1 MFHSD
6 IFKAFKDCLPDRAEK
21 VAEYFPSGKNT
32 IRVRQTNGQEF
43 IFSYSGSRSWKFETM
58 DQFIADMKGERKH
71 G

>member
-6 IFKAFKDCLPDRAEK
+6 IFKYFKDCLPDRSEK
-21 VAEYFPSGKNT
+21 ATEYFPSGKNT

-43 IFSYSGSRSWKFETM
+43 IFSYNGPKAWKFETI
-58 DQFIADMKGERKH
+58 DQYIADMKGEKKN

>member
-6 IFKAFKDCLPDRAEK
+6 IFKAFKDYLPDRAEK
-21 VAEYFPSGKNT
+21 VTEYFPSGKNT

-43 IFSYSGSRSWKFETM
+43 IFSYSGPRAWKFETM
-58 DQFIADMKGERKH
+58 NQFIAEMKGEKKH